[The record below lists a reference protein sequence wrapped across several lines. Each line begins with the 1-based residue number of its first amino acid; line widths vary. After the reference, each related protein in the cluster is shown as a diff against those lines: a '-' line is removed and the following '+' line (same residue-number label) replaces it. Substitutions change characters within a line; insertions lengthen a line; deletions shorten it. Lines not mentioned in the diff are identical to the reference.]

1 MQENQFGKVDVL
13 YTESIG
19 VPGKRIFRILADR
32 KSLYYATLWIEKEQI
47 FALATTLKKV
57 VLENKPNENFSEDL
71 STVNKEEEID
81 KYLEF
86 TVSQASI
93 SYQEN
98 VDLFLIQFHGITDEK
113 STEEDYVNG
122 QILEISINRTLAEA
136 FIEQSLNECA
146 SGRGT
151 DSVSR
156 NSLIV
161 SGKVNPSTNGHFH
174 K

>member
-1 MQENQFGKVDVL
+1 MLENQFGKVDVL

-19 VPGKRIFRILADR
+19 EPGKRIFRILADR
-32 KSLYYATLWIEKEQI
+32 KSRYYATLWVEKEQI
-47 FALATTLKKV
+47 FALATTLKKI
-57 VLENKPNENFSEDL
+57 VLENKPNQNFSENL
-71 STVNKEEEID
+71 STVNEEEID

-93 SYQEN
+93 SYQED
-98 VDLFLIQFHGITDEK
+98 VDLFLIQFHGIDDDK
-113 STEEDYVNG
+113 SSEEDEVNG
-122 QILEISINRTLAEA
+122 QILEISIDRTLAEA

>member
-32 KSLYYATLWIEKEQI
+32 KSRFYATLWIEKEQI

-57 VLENKPNENFSEDL
+57 VLENKPNKNLSEDL
-71 STVNKEEEID
+71 SADNEEGETD

-93 SYQEN
+93 SYQED
-98 VDLFLIQFHGITDEK
+98 VDLFLVQFHGITDEK
-113 STEEDYVNG
+113 SSEEDDANG
-122 QILEISINRTLAEA
+122 QILEISIDRTLAEA